1 MLVKTYDISLST
13 RDRPKTTNLSVRKN
27 CSSLPHVY
35 LFLFITGPNG
45 TTSASLVQA
54 SNSSDRPEDGNNNY
68 I

>member
-35 LFLFITGPNG
+35 LFLFITGPND
-45 TTSASLVQA
+45 TISVSLVHE
-54 SNSSDRPEDGNNNY
+54 SNPSDKPEDGKKNY